1 MEATKEIKILLYVI
15 IVLLGVQF
23 GFTFKKLN
31 MMDDDII
38 KAKSGDQ
45 TMVVLNHI
53 KFDKKDEFNNILFDE
68 VMPAYY
74 AYEDSIEEKNELND
88 MAGESMRIL
97 LPENMNQDSTWTF
110 IMLADPYYDGAL
122 YNIGPPLYQKYGAT
136 MDDVIKCTCML
147 ADIEDWGLM
156 SEEYIKFFPNHK
168 PARSTFA
175 GSGLALGARVEIE
188 CMAKIR

>member
-1 MEATKEIKILLYVI
+1 MEATKEIKFILYAL
-15 IVLLGVQF
+15 IVLMSFQI

-31 MMDDDII
+31 KIEDDII

-74 AYEDSIEEKNELND
+74 AYEDSIEEKNKLND

-122 YNIGPPLYQKYGAT
+122 YNIGPPLYQKYGEEGA
-136 MDDVIKCTCML
+136 K
-147 ADIEDWGLM
+147 EDFGRW
-156 SEEYIKFFPNHK
+156 NDC
-168 PARSTFA
+168 FA
-175 GSGLALGARVEIE
+175 GNQVLFLG
-188 CMAKIR
+188 KQK

>member
-1 MEATKEIKILLYVI
+1 MKATKEIKILLYVI

-110 IMLADPYYDGAL
+110 VMLADPYYDGAL
-122 YNIGPPLYQKYGAT
+122 YNIGPPLYQKYG
-136 MDDVIKCTCML
+136 
-147 ADIEDWGLM
+147 
-156 SEEYIKFFPNHK
+156 EEGAKEVFGRWSNC
-168 PARSTFA
+168 FA
-175 GSGLALGARVEIE
+175 GNQVLFLG
-188 CMAKIR
+188 KQK

>member
-1 MEATKEIKILLYVI
+1 MEATKEIKFILYAL
-15 IVLLGVQF
+15 IVLMSFQI

-31 MMDDDII
+31 KIEDDII

-74 AYEDSIEEKNELND
+74 AYEDSIEEKNKLND

-122 YNIGPPLYQKYGAT
+122 YNIGPPLYQKYG
-136 MDDVIKCTCML
+136 
-147 ADIEDWGLM
+147 
-156 SEEYIKFFPNHK
+156 EEGAKEVFGRWIDC
-168 PARSTFA
+168 FA
-175 GSGLALGARVEIE
+175 GNQVLFLG
-188 CMAKIR
+188 KQK

>member
-122 YNIGPPLYQKYGAT
+122 YNIGPPLYQKYG
-136 MDDVIKCTCML
+136 
-147 ADIEDWGLM
+147 
-156 SEEYIKFFPNHK
+156 EEGAKEVFGRWNDC
-168 PARSTFA
+168 FA
-175 GSGLALGARVEIE
+175 GNQVLFLG
-188 CMAKIR
+188 KQK

>member
-1 MEATKEIKILLYVI
+1 MEATKEIKFILYAL
-15 IVLLGVQF
+15 IVLMSFQI

-31 MMDDDII
+31 KIEDDII

-110 IMLADPYYDGAL
+110 IMLADPYFDGAL
-122 YNIGPPLYQKYGAT
+122 YNIGPPLYQKYG
-136 MDDVIKCTCML
+136 
-147 ADIEDWGLM
+147 
-156 SEEYIKFFPNHK
+156 EEGAKEVFG
-168 PARSTFA
+168 RWSDCFA
-175 GSGLALGARVEIE
+175 GNQVLFLG
-188 CMAKIR
+188 KQK

>member
-1 MEATKEIKILLYVI
+1 MEATKEIKFILYAL
-15 IVLLGVQF
+15 IVLMSFQI

-31 MMDDDII
+31 KIEDDII

-97 LPENMNQDSTWTF
+97 LPENMNQNSTWTF

-122 YNIGPPLYQKYGAT
+122 YNIGPPLYQKYG
-136 MDDVIKCTCML
+136 
-147 ADIEDWGLM
+147 
-156 SEEYIKFFPNHK
+156 EEGAKEVFG
-168 PARSTFA
+168 RWSDCFA
-175 GSGLALGARVEIE
+175 GNQVLFLG
-188 CMAKIR
+188 KQK

>member
-1 MEATKEIKILLYVI
+1 MGMTGRRSSIILHQAPHSWFFLFVRNMLFFTKQKGLIMKLYSFIIFLMVIGCSDQGREVTYLQSEEYEKNNFPFSEAVRYGDILYLSGQVGSISDDMNVLVEGGIGPETK
-15 IVLLGVQF
+15 Q
-23 GFTFKKLN
+23 TMTN
-31 MMDDDII
+31 I
-38 KAKSGDQ
+38 KA
-45 TMVVLNHI
+45 TL
-53 KFDKKDEFNNILFDE
+53 E
-68 VMPAYY
+68 
-74 AYEDSIEEKNELND
+74 
-88 MAGESMRIL
+88 
-97 LPENMNQDSTWTF
+97 
-110 IMLADPYYDGAL
+110 
-122 YNIGPPLYQKYGAT
+122 KYGAT